1 MCEIP
6 LLVMIHYKLRRLFLC
21 SGGGYKHKRFLR
33 QSWAYWSFRCCEL
46 VNSKMRAT
54 EVVRSEAMELEL
66 LQRWG
71 HFKTAQKKYPPCP
84 DKLSTGEGAC
94 SSAVSLAPAW
104 HCVTLRDTA
113 WRHPRPQGPLGPHT
127 ALQHLS
133 GASPSRGAWHHMV
146 RKKHFHDFN
155 VRHGND

>member
-46 VNSKMRAT
+46 VNSNMRAT

-104 HCVTLRDTA
+104 HCVTLRDDIQDLRDLWDLT
-113 WRHPRPQGPLGPHT
+113 
-127 ALQHLS
+127 QHFSISQAQAPAAVLDTIWYGRNIFTIS
-133 GASPSRGAWHHMV
+133 M
-146 RKKHFHDFN
+146 
-155 VRHGND
+155 